1 MEYKHNGNRL
11 LIKIDDLTE
20 LDYNID
26 DLEDKLS
33 RIPVS
38 YLNSQE
44 KAELIKKLKEDKVI

>member
-44 KAELIKKLKEDKVI
+44 NAELIKKLKEDKVI

>member
-11 LIKIDDLTE
+11 LIKIDDCSE

-26 DLEDKLS
+26 NLEDKLR

-38 YLNSQE
+38 YLSSQE
-44 KAELIKKLKEDKVI
+44 KDKLIKKLKDDKVI

>member
-11 LIKIDDLTE
+11 LIKLDDLTE

-26 DLEDKLS
+26 DLEDKFS
-33 RIPVS
+33 CIPVS
-38 YLNSQE
+38 YLSSQE